1 MVRYNMNTARQNFTD
16 LVNRAAYGKERIIIG
31 RRDKDLAV
39 LVPLEDA
46 ELLERL
52 EDEIDLREAR
62 KAEKEPGPNVP
73 LEEVKRRIS
82 KRKAKA

>member
-31 RRDKDLAV
+31 RRDEDLAV
-39 LVPLEDA
+39 LVPIEDA
-46 ELLERL
+46 QLLERL

-62 KAEKEPGPNVP
+62 LAEKEPGPNIS
-73 LEEVKRRIS
+73 LAEVKRRIA